1 MSDRR
6 QNLALTFILM
16 TVTLDA
22 IGIGLIF
29 PVMPDL
35 MQDVTHASLS
45 DAAIWG
51 GLITSAFA
59 IMQFLFG
66 PIVGNLSDRFGRRPV
81 LLVSLFV
88 MVLDYIV
95 MALAHTVA
103 LLLIARIIAGIAA
116 ATHSTAAAYIADIT
130 PPDQRGKRFGQL
142 GAAFGIGFVAG
153 PMIGGLVASID
164 PRAPFWVAAALGAAN
179 FVFGYFILP
188 ESLKPDLRR
197 PFTLSRANPLTAF
210 AAIRRLPG
218 LKLLLTVS
226 FIYSLTF
233 NVWPA
238 IWSYYGAEAFGWNA
252 QWIGI
257 SLATFGICM
266 AVAQATLVGPMI
278 KRYGERRTATIG
290 MGFEV
295 ATYTYYGFATSGFWA
310 IVATPVTAI
319 GGVTGPA
326 LQGLMSRAVP
336 EDQQGELQGIATSLN
351 ALAMILAPLVMTL
364 VFGYFTRPGTP
375 LYLPGA
381 PFLLSAVGMVAAV
394 TLFVA
399 GSRARPAP

>member
-1 MSDRR
+1 
-6 QNLALTFILM
+6 
-16 TVTLDA
+16 
-22 IGIGLIF
+22 
-29 PVMPDL
+29 
-35 MQDVTHASLS
+35 
-45 DAAIWG
+45 
-51 GLITSAFA
+51 
-59 IMQFLFG
+59 
-66 PIVGNLSDRFGRRPV
+66 
-81 LLVSLFV
+81 
-88 MVLDYIV
+88 
-95 MALAHTVA
+95 
-103 LLLIARIIAGIAA
+103 
-116 ATHSTAAAYIADIT
+116 
-130 PPDQRGKRFGQL
+130 
-142 GAAFGIGFVAG
+142 
-153 PMIGGLVASID
+153 MIGGLVASID